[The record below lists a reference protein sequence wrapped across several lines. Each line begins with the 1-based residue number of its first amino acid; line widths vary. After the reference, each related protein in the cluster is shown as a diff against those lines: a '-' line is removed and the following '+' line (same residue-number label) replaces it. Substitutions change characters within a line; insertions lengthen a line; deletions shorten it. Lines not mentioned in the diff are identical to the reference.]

1 MTHRLF
7 RRDLLRASLA
17 CGVALLLPAARA
29 CAFFSPTLRI
39 THSWTR
45 ASEPG
50 ATTAVV
56 SMRFDEVSR
65 DDRLVHM
72 HTPVAAAAEMSGIVL
87 TASSP
92 GAGAGA
98 GAGLDFFIPAGQ
110 ASALSEGG
118 RFVRLLDMRHPLE
131 VGRSFPLT
139 LVFQRGGV
147 VDATLTVDFAS
158 FRFA

>member
-1 MTHRLF
+1 
-7 RRDLLRASLA
+7 
-17 CGVALLLPAARA
+17 
-29 CAFFSPTLRI
+29 
-39 THSWTR
+39 
-45 ASEPG
+45 
-50 ATTAVV
+50 
-56 SMRFDEVSR
+56 MRFDEVSR

-92 GAGAGA
+92 GAGAG
-98 GAGLDFFIPAGQ
+98 LDFFFPAAQ
-110 ASALSEGG
+110 ASALSERG

-131 VGRSFPLT
+131 VDRSFPLT

>member
-1 MTHRLF
+1 
-7 RRDLLRASLA
+7 
-17 CGVALLLPAARA
+17 
-29 CAFFSPTLRI
+29 
-39 THSWTR
+39 
-45 ASEPG
+45 
-50 ATTAVV
+50 
-56 SMRFDEVSR
+56 MRFDEVSR

-98 GAGLDFFIPAGQ
+98 GLDFFIPAGQ

-131 VGRSFPLT
+131 VGRRFPLT

>member
-1 MTHRLF
+1 
-7 RRDLLRASLA
+7 
-17 CGVALLLPAARA
+17 
-29 CAFFSPTLRI
+29 
-39 THSWTR
+39 
-45 ASEPG
+45 
-50 ATTAVV
+50 
-56 SMRFDEVSR
+56 MRFDEVSR

-72 HTPVAAAAEMSGIVL
+72 HTPVAAAAEMGGIAL
-87 TASSP
+87 TASGP
-92 GAGAGA
+92 GAGAGAGA

-118 RFVRLLDMRHPLE
+118 RFVRQLDMRHPLE
-131 VGRSFPLT
+131 VGRRFPLT

>member
-1 MTHRLF
+1 
-7 RRDLLRASLA
+7 
-17 CGVALLLPAARA
+17 
-29 CAFFSPTLRI
+29 
-39 THSWTR
+39 
-45 ASEPG
+45 
-50 ATTAVV
+50 
-56 SMRFDEVSR
+56 MRFDEVSR

-131 VGRSFPLT
+131 VDRSFPLT
-139 LVFQRGGV
+139 LVVQQGGV